1 MAILQTTVGGAARQW
16 SQPAPPSSAGS
27 LFQLLRDGSPRT
39 RAELAA
45 VTGLARSTI
54 SARVEDLLSSKLVAP
69 TGEAVSTGGR
79 PPATFAFNPG
89 ARFVLAVDLG
99 VSHARVAVTDLANR
113 VLAEDMLDQSIAAG
127 PVAVLDAVTDVA
139 LRLVDEVGRPLSDL
153 AGVGIGLPGPVEH
166 DSGRPT
172 SPPVMPGW
180 DRFDVPGYLRET
192 FPVPILVDNDV
203 NIMALGEHEAVYP
216 DIEDMIFL
224 KIATGIGAGI
234 ISDGALQR
242 GAQGAAGDLGHIAVP
257 DGNTT
262 SCTCGNVGCLEAV
275 ASGQAV
281 AARLREQGYAVGTNA
296 ELVELVR
303 SGDRGAVQAVRQAGR
318 HIGAVLA
325 GCVNMLNPS
334 VIVIGG
340 VVAAVGE
347 HLLAGIRESVYSR
360 SLPLATQHLRIVSS
374 RTEGRAGVLGASTLV
389 TQHALSPEGINAIT
403 GAASLEAVAP

>member
-1 MAILQTTVGGAARQW
+1 MALLQTVEGGTTRKW
-16 SQPAPPSSAGS
+16 TQPAPPSSAGS

-54 SARVEDLLSSKLVAP
+54 SARVDDLLASALVTP
-69 TGEAVSTGGR
+69 TGEAASTGGR

-89 ARFVLAVDLG
+89 ARYVVAVDLG
-99 VSHARVAVTDLANR
+99 VSHARVAVTDLASN
-113 VLAEDMLDQSIAAG
+113 VLAEETFDQSIADG
-127 PVAVLDAVTDVA
+127 PVAVLGAVT
-139 LRLVDEVGRPLSDL
+139 EVGRRLVEKVGKPLSDL

-166 DSGRPT
+166 DTGRPT

-180 DRFDVPGYLRET
+180 DRFDVPGNLREA
-192 FPVPILVDNDV
+192 FPGPVLVDNDV

-216 DIEDMIFL
+216 DVEDMIL
-224 KIATGIGAGI
+224 VKIASGIGAGI
-234 ISDGALQR
+234 ISDGQLQR

-262 SCTCGNVGCLEAV
+262 LCTCGNVGCLEAV
-275 ASGQAV
+275 ASGPAV
-281 AARLREQGYAVGTNA
+281 AARLRERGYEIDTNA
-296 ELVELVR
+296 QLVELVR

-318 HIGAVLA
+318 DIGAVLA
-325 GCVNMLNPS
+325 GVVNMLNPS

-374 RTEGRAGVLGASTLV
+374 RTEGRAGVLGASALV
-389 TQHALSPEGINAIT
+389 TQHVLSADGVNAIT
-403 GAASLEAVAP
+403 GATAD

>member
-1 MAILQTTVGGAARQW
+1 MAILQTADDGVTRHW
-16 SQPAPPSSAGS
+16 TQPALPSSAGS

-54 SARVEDLLSSKLVAP
+54 SARVDDLLASSLVTP
-69 TGEAVSTGGR
+69 TGEAASTGGR
-79 PPATFAFNPG
+79 PPATFAFNPA
-89 ARFVLAVDLG
+89 ARIVIAVDLG
-99 VSHARVAVTDLANR
+99 VSHARVAVTDLGSH
-113 VLAEDMLDQSIAAG
+113 VLAEETFDRSIADG
-127 PVAVLDAVTDVA
+127 PVAVLGAVTKTA
-139 LRLVDEVGRPLSDL
+139 LRLVEKVGRPLSDL
-153 AGVGIGLPGPVEH
+153 AGVGIGLPGPVEY
-166 DSGRPT
+166 DTGRPT

-180 DRFDVPGYLRET
+180 DRFDVPGHLRET

-216 DIEDMIFL
+216 DVEDMIL
-224 KIATGIGAGI
+224 VKIASGIGAGI
-234 ISDGALQR
+234 ISDGQLQR

-257 DGNTT
+257 DGNRTP
-262 SCTCGNVGCLEAV
+262 CTCGNVGCLEAV
-275 ASGQAV
+275 ASGPAV
-281 AARLREQGYAVGTNA
+281 AARLREDGYDVETNSQ
-296 ELVELVR
+296 LVELVR

-318 HIGAVLA
+318 DIGAVLA

-374 RTEGRAGVLGASTLV
+374 RTEGRAGILGASALV
-389 TQHALSPEGINAIT
+389 TQHSLSAEGVNAIT
-403 GAASLEAVAP
+403 EAV

>member
-1 MAILQTTVGGAARQW
+1 MAILQTADDGVARQW
-16 SQPAPPSSAGS
+16 SQPALPSSAGS

-54 SARVEDLLSSKLVAP
+54 SSRVDDLLASSLVTP
-69 TGEAVSTGGR
+69 TGEAASTGGR
-79 PPATFAFNPG
+79 PPATFAFNPA
-89 ARFVLAVDLG
+89 ARFVVAVDLG
-99 VSHARVAVTDLANR
+99 VSHARVAVTDLANQ
-113 VLAEDMLDQSIAAG
+113 VLAEETFERSIADG
-127 PVAVLDAVTDVA
+127 PAAVLSAVTDVA

-153 AGVGIGLPGPVEH
+153 AGVGIGLPGPVEY
-166 DSGRPT
+166 DTGRPT

-180 DRFDVPGYLRET
+180 DRFDVPTHLREA

-203 NIMALGEHEAVYP
+203 NIMALGEHDAVYP
-216 DIEDMIFL
+216 RRREHDLRQDRL
-224 KIATGIGAGI
+224 GHRRRHH
-234 ISDGALQR
+234 QR
-242 GAQGAAGDLGHIAVP
+242 RAPPARGPGAAGDLGHIAVP
-257 DGNTT
+257 DGNSTP
-262 SCTCGNVGCLEAV
+262 CTCGNVGCLEAV
-275 ASGQAV
+275 ASGPAV
-281 AARLREQGYAVGTNA
+281 ARRLRDEGYAVESNA
-296 ELVELVR
+296 QLVDLVR

-318 HIGAVLA
+318 DIGAVLA

-374 RTEGRAGVLGASTLV
+374 RTEGRAGILGAAALV
-389 TQHALSPEGINAIT
+389 TQHALSAEGVNAIT
-403 GAASLEAVAP
+403 EAAG

>member
-1 MAILQTTVGGAARQW
+1 MAILQTADNGVARHW
-16 SQPAPPSSAGS
+16 NQPALPSSAGS

-54 SARVEDLLSSKLVAP
+54 SARVDDLLASSLVTP
-69 TGEAVSTGGR
+69 TGEAASTGGR

-89 ARFVLAVDLG
+89 ARIVVAVDLG
-99 VSHARVAVTDLANR
+99 VSHARVAVTDLASH
-113 VLAEDMLDQSIAAG
+113 VLAEETFDRSIADG
-127 PVAVLDAVTDVA
+127 PVAVLGAVTKTAV
-139 LRLVDEVGRPLSDL
+139 RLVEKVGRPLTDL
-153 AGVGIGLPGPVEH
+153 AGVGIGLPGPVEYET
-166 DSGRPT
+166 GRPT

-180 DRFDVPGYLRET
+180 DRFDVPGHLRET

-203 NIMALGEHEAVYP
+203 NIMALGEHEAVYR
-216 DIEDMIFL
+216 DVEDMIL
-224 KIATGIGAGI
+224 VKIASGIGAGI
-234 ISDGALQR
+234 ISDGQLQR

-257 DGNTT
+257 DGNSTP
-262 SCTCGNVGCLEAV
+262 CTCGNVGCLEAV
-275 ASGQAV
+275 ASGPAV
-281 AARLREQGYAVGTNA
+281 AGRLREEGYTVETNSQ
-296 ELVELVR
+296 LVELVR

-318 HIGAVLA
+318 DIGSVLA

-374 RTEGRAGVLGASTLV
+374 RTEGRAGILGASALV
-389 TQHALSPEGINAIT
+389 TQHALSAEGVNALT
-403 GAASLEAVAP
+403 DATA